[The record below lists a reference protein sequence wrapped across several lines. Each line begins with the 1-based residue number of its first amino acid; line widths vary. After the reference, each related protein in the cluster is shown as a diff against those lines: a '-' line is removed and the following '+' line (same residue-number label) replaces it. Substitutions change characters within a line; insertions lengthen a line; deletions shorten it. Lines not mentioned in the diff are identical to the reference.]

1 MKKHFFFFLFL
12 ISSFLAAAQ
21 TYNYIGVEDGLSNR
35 RVYAIQK
42 GPKGYMWFLTHDGID
57 RYNGKEFKH
66 YKLMDGEDEI
76 NSMMNLNWLYSD
88 SQGRL
93 WEIGK
98 QGRVFCYESKHDRF
112 QLVYKLPKSETEGL
126 HTPVSYG
133 FIDDNNIIWLCNQR
147 NIYLYNSL
155 TKATVVI
162 KNEINESITD
172 IEQIDETHYFIG
184 TDVGVHYAEL
194 RNNVLALSPCEKLDT
209 LRLQINELFFHK
221 GSRKIFIGT
230 FQRGIYVYDLNL
242 HKAFH
247 IKSGLI
253 DVSINRICTFGEKDI
268 LIATDGAGVYK
279 MDVDTYRSEPYIVAD
294 FNRYNAMNGNTIY
307 DIYVDNEQ
315 RIWMANY
322 PIGITVRNNRYS
334 DYKWIKHSI
343 GNKQSLINDQV
354 NAVMEDEEGDLW
366 YATNNGISLY
376 EHRTQ
381 QWHSFLS
388 VYDKEQKNQSH
399 TFMSLCEVSPGII
412 WVGGYSSGIY
422 QIDKKKR
429 SVSFFTPALFGGA
442 TIRPDKYIRS
452 ITKDRDGYIWSGGY
466 YNLKRIDLKHKNIES
481 IPGLEVITDI
491 KERDEK
497 YMWIG
502 TANGLYLLEKTT
514 GKYRYI
520 TLPVES
526 SYIYS
531 LYQAPN
537 GLLYIGTNNS
547 GLLIYD
553 PARQNFEHYHKDNCA
568 LISNNIYTILSDGK
582 DDILLSTEYG
592 LSGFYLKE
600 KRFHNWTKEQGL
612 HSDHFNANSG
622 TLRKNGNAIF
632 GSTDGAIEFPRDM
645 VLPREYSSRMIFSD
659 LRVFYQTVYPKDE
672 GSPLVL
678 DIDETKSLKLKYSQN
693 IFSLQVSS
701 INYDYPSLILYS
713 WKLEGFYDGW
723 SRPGEENVIR
733 FTNLNPGHY
742 TLRVRA
748 ISSEDRRMVLEERSI
763 DIIVE
768 QPIWLSIWALLL
780 YALILVAIASIAL
793 RIIVLRKQR
802 KISDDKIRFFV
813 NTAHDIRTPLTLIK
827 APLEEL
833 SDREKLSK
841 EGTDNLS
848 TALRNVNA
856 LLRLTTNLI
865 NFERADTYSN
875 NFYVSEYELGAYM
888 TDIVNVFRSY
898 ASVKH
903 IDLTYESNFRY
914 LNVWLDKDKMDSIL
928 KNIISNALKYTP
940 EGGSVHVYAYETEDT
955 WNVEVSDTGIGIPL
969 DEQKKLFKMHFRGSI
984 EFPRD
989 MVLPREYSSRMI
1001 FSDLRVFYQT
1011 VYPKDEG
1018 SPLVLDIDETKS
1030 LKLKYSQNIFSL
1042 QVSSINY
1049 DYPSLILYSW
1059 KLEGFYDGWSR
1070 PGEENVIRFT
1080 NLNPGHYTLRVRAIS
1095 SEDRRMVLEERSI
1108 DIIVE
1113 QPIWLSIW
1121 ALLLYALILVAIA
1134 SIALRIIVLRKQRKI
1149 SDDKIRFFVNTAH
1162 DIRTPLTLIKA
1173 PLEELSDR
1181 EKLSKEGT
1189 DNLSTAL
1196 RNVNALLRLTT
1207 NLINFERADTY
1218 SNNFYV
1224 SEYELGAYMTDIVN
1238 VFRSYASVKHIDL
1251 TYESNF
1257 RYLNVWL
1264 DKDKMD
1270 SILKNIISNALKYTP
1285 EGGSVHVY
1293 AYETED
1299 TWNVEVSDTGIGI
1312 PLDEQKKLFKMHFRG
1327 SNAINSKVTGS
1338 GIGLL
1343 LVWKLVH
1350 MHKGKLNFTST
1361 EGKGSCIK
1369 VSFPKGKKRYRKA
1382 IHRPAPTKE
1391 QEQNNEPEQIT
1402 SPEKGTPD
1410 TPAVN
1415 TPIEGYEHAQQ
1426 QTQDA
1431 GNRQKI
1437 LIVEDNDELREYLR
1451 RTLAENYHVQV
1462 CSNGKSAL
1470 CIVKEYFPDLII
1482 SDIMMPEMRGDE
1494 LCQKVKNDIDTSH
1507 IPVILLTA
1515 LNTDKNIID
1524 GLQTG
1529 ADEYVVKPFN
1539 IGILRATIANLLA
1552 NRALLRHRYGN
1563 LELNDDTHN
1572 TECINCSTDLD
1583 WKFIA
1588 SIKKNVEDN
1597 MDNPSFTIDVLCT
1610 LLNMSRTSFYNK
1622 LKALTDQAPGDYVRL
1637 IRLKRAMQ
1645 LLKEQKYTITEVA
1658 EMTGFSDAKYFR
1670 EVFKKHFNISPSQYA
1685 KEEGNIGEG
1694 KQ

>member
-481 IPGLEVITDI
+481 ILGLEVITDI

-502 TANGLYLLEKTT
+502 TANGLYLLEKAT

-969 DEQKKLFKMHFRGSI
+969 DEQKKLFKMHFRGS
-984 EFPRD
+984 
-989 MVLPREYSSRMI
+989 
-1001 FSDLRVFYQT
+1001 
-1011 VYPKDEG
+1011 
-1018 SPLVLDIDETKS
+1018 
-1030 LKLKYSQNIFSL
+1030 
-1042 QVSSINY
+1042 
-1049 DYPSLILYSW
+1049 
-1059 KLEGFYDGWSR
+1059 
-1070 PGEENVIRFT
+1070 
-1080 NLNPGHYTLRVRAIS
+1080 
-1095 SEDRRMVLEERSI
+1095 
-1108 DIIVE
+1108 
-1113 QPIWLSIW
+1113 
-1121 ALLLYALILVAIA
+1121 
-1134 SIALRIIVLRKQRKI
+1134 
-1149 SDDKIRFFVNTAH
+1149 
-1162 DIRTPLTLIKA
+1162 
-1173 PLEELSDR
+1173 
-1181 EKLSKEGT
+1181 
-1189 DNLSTAL
+1189 
-1196 RNVNALLRLTT
+1196 
-1207 NLINFERADTY
+1207 
-1218 SNNFYV
+1218 
-1224 SEYELGAYMTDIVN
+1224 
-1238 VFRSYASVKHIDL
+1238 
-1251 TYESNF
+1251 
-1257 RYLNVWL
+1257 
-1264 DKDKMD
+1264 
-1270 SILKNIISNALKYTP
+1270 
-1285 EGGSVHVY
+1285 
-1293 AYETED
+1293 
-1299 TWNVEVSDTGIGI
+1299 
-1312 PLDEQKKLFKMHFRG
+1312 
-1327 SNAINSKVTGS
+1327 NAINSKVTGS

-1369 VSFPKGKKRYRKA
+1369 VSFPKGEKRYRKA

-1410 TPAVN
+1410 TPAFN

-1437 LIVEDNDELREYLR
+1437 LIVEDNGELREYLR

-1670 EVFKKHFNISPSQYA
+1670 EVFKKHFNISPANMQKKKEILERANNKPNYSITHDMTNIYTEAFSIFFKIGAFTIGGGYAMVPLIEDEIVTKRRWIA
-1685 KEEGNIGEG
+1685 KEDFIDLLAIAQSAPGILAVNISIFIGYRLRGIRGSIVTALGTILPSFLIILAIALFFHNFKDNVYVERIFKG
-1694 KQ
+1694 IRPAVVALIAAPTFSMAKSAKINRYTIWIPIVSALLIWLLGFSPIWIIIAAGIGGYLFGRLRFPKTNS

>member
-1 MKKHFFFFLFL
+1 M
-12 ISSFLAAAQ
+12 
-21 TYNYIGVEDGLSNR
+21 
-35 RVYAIQK
+35 
-42 GPKGYMWFLTHDGID
+42 
-57 RYNGKEFKH
+57 
-66 YKLMDGEDEI
+66 
-76 NSMMNLNWLYSD
+76 
-88 SQGRL
+88 
-93 WEIGK
+93 
-98 QGRVFCYESKHDRF
+98 
-112 QLVYKLPKSETEGL
+112 
-126 HTPVSYG
+126 
-133 FIDDNNIIWLCNQR
+133 
-147 NIYLYNSL
+147 
-155 TKATVVI
+155 
-162 KNEINESITD
+162 
-172 IEQIDETHYFIG
+172 
-184 TDVGVHYAEL
+184 
-194 RNNVLALSPCEKLDT
+194 
-209 LRLQINELFFHK
+209 
-221 GSRKIFIGT
+221 
-230 FQRGIYVYDLNL
+230 
-242 HKAFH
+242 
-247 IKSGLI
+247 
-253 DVSINRICTFGEKDI
+253 
-268 LIATDGAGVYK
+268 
-279 MDVDTYRSEPYIVAD
+279 
-294 FNRYNAMNGNTIY
+294 
-307 DIYVDNEQ
+307 
-315 RIWMANY
+315 
-322 PIGITVRNNRYS
+322 
-334 DYKWIKHSI
+334 
-343 GNKQSLINDQV
+343 
-354 NAVMEDEEGDLW
+354 
-366 YATNNGISLY
+366 
-376 EHRTQ
+376 
-381 QWHSFLS
+381 
-388 VYDKEQKNQSH
+388 
-399 TFMSLCEVSPGII
+399 
-412 WVGGYSSGIY
+412 
-422 QIDKKKR
+422 
-429 SVSFFTPALFGGA
+429 
-442 TIRPDKYIRS
+442 
-452 ITKDRDGYIWSGGY
+452 
-466 YNLKRIDLKHKNIES
+466 
-481 IPGLEVITDI
+481 
-491 KERDEK
+491 
-497 YMWIG
+497 
-502 TANGLYLLEKTT
+502 
-514 GKYRYI
+514 
-520 TLPVES
+520 
-526 SYIYS
+526 
-531 LYQAPN
+531 
-537 GLLYIGTNNS
+537 
-547 GLLIYD
+547 
-553 PARQNFEHYHKDNCA
+553 
-568 LISNNIYTILSDGK
+568 
-582 DDILLSTEYG
+582 
-592 LSGFYLKE
+592 
-600 KRFHNWTKEQGL
+600 
-612 HSDHFNANSG
+612 
-622 TLRKNGNAIF
+622 
-632 GSTDGAIEFPRDM
+632 
-645 VLPREYSSRMIFSD
+645 
-659 LRVFYQTVYPKDE
+659 
-672 GSPLVL
+672 
-678 DIDETKSLKLKYSQN
+678 
-693 IFSLQVSS
+693 
-701 INYDYPSLILYS
+701 
-713 WKLEGFYDGW
+713 
-723 SRPGEENVIR
+723 
-733 FTNLNPGHY
+733 
-742 TLRVRA
+742 
-748 ISSEDRRMVLEERSI
+748 
-763 DIIVE
+763 
-768 QPIWLSIWALLL
+768 
-780 YALILVAIASIAL
+780 
-793 RIIVLRKQR
+793 
-802 KISDDKIRFFV
+802 
-813 NTAHDIRTPLTLIK
+813 
-827 APLEEL
+827 
-833 SDREKLSK
+833 
-841 EGTDNLS
+841 
-848 TALRNVNA
+848 
-856 LLRLTTNLI
+856 
-865 NFERADTYSN
+865 
-875 NFYVSEYELGAYM
+875 
-888 TDIVNVFRSY
+888 
-898 ASVKH
+898 
-903 IDLTYESNFRY
+903 
-914 LNVWLDKDKMDSIL
+914 
-928 KNIISNALKYTP
+928 
-940 EGGSVHVYAYETEDT
+940 
-955 WNVEVSDTGIGIPL
+955 
-969 DEQKKLFKMHFRGSI
+969 
-984 EFPRD
+984 
-989 MVLPREYSSRMI
+989 PREYSSRMI

-1369 VSFPKGKKRYRKA
+1369 VSFPKGEKRYRKA

-1515 LNTDKNIID
+1515 LNTDKTSS
-1524 GLQTG
+1524 TG
-1529 ADEYVVKPFN
+1529 CKPE
-1539 IGILRATIANLLA
+1539 RM
-1552 NRALLRHRYGN
+1552 
-1563 LELNDDTHN
+1563 N
-1572 TECINCSTDLD
+1572 TS
-1583 WKFIA
+1583 
-1588 SIKKNVEDN
+1588 
-1597 MDNPSFTIDVLCT
+1597 
-1610 LLNMSRTSFYNK
+1610 
-1622 LKALTDQAPGDYVRL
+1622 
-1637 IRLKRAMQ
+1637 
-1645 LLKEQKYTITEVA
+1645 
-1658 EMTGFSDAKYFR
+1658 
-1670 EVFKKHFNISPSQYA
+1670 
-1685 KEEGNIGEG
+1685 
-1694 KQ
+1694 

>member
-1 MKKHFFFFLFL
+1 M
-12 ISSFLAAAQ
+12 
-21 TYNYIGVEDGLSNR
+21 
-35 RVYAIQK
+35 
-42 GPKGYMWFLTHDGID
+42 
-57 RYNGKEFKH
+57 
-66 YKLMDGEDEI
+66 
-76 NSMMNLNWLYSD
+76 
-88 SQGRL
+88 
-93 WEIGK
+93 
-98 QGRVFCYESKHDRF
+98 
-112 QLVYKLPKSETEGL
+112 
-126 HTPVSYG
+126 
-133 FIDDNNIIWLCNQR
+133 
-147 NIYLYNSL
+147 
-155 TKATVVI
+155 
-162 KNEINESITD
+162 
-172 IEQIDETHYFIG
+172 
-184 TDVGVHYAEL
+184 
-194 RNNVLALSPCEKLDT
+194 
-209 LRLQINELFFHK
+209 
-221 GSRKIFIGT
+221 
-230 FQRGIYVYDLNL
+230 
-242 HKAFH
+242 
-247 IKSGLI
+247 
-253 DVSINRICTFGEKDI
+253 
-268 LIATDGAGVYK
+268 
-279 MDVDTYRSEPYIVAD
+279 
-294 FNRYNAMNGNTIY
+294 
-307 DIYVDNEQ
+307 
-315 RIWMANY
+315 
-322 PIGITVRNNRYS
+322 
-334 DYKWIKHSI
+334 
-343 GNKQSLINDQV
+343 
-354 NAVMEDEEGDLW
+354 
-366 YATNNGISLY
+366 
-376 EHRTQ
+376 
-381 QWHSFLS
+381 
-388 VYDKEQKNQSH
+388 
-399 TFMSLCEVSPGII
+399 
-412 WVGGYSSGIY
+412 
-422 QIDKKKR
+422 
-429 SVSFFTPALFGGA
+429 
-442 TIRPDKYIRS
+442 
-452 ITKDRDGYIWSGGY
+452 
-466 YNLKRIDLKHKNIES
+466 
-481 IPGLEVITDI
+481 
-491 KERDEK
+491 
-497 YMWIG
+497 
-502 TANGLYLLEKTT
+502 
-514 GKYRYI
+514 
-520 TLPVES
+520 
-526 SYIYS
+526 
-531 LYQAPN
+531 
-537 GLLYIGTNNS
+537 
-547 GLLIYD
+547 
-553 PARQNFEHYHKDNCA
+553 
-568 LISNNIYTILSDGK
+568 
-582 DDILLSTEYG
+582 
-592 LSGFYLKE
+592 
-600 KRFHNWTKEQGL
+600 
-612 HSDHFNANSG
+612 
-622 TLRKNGNAIF
+622 
-632 GSTDGAIEFPRDM
+632 
-645 VLPREYSSRMIFSD
+645 PREYSSRMIFSD
-659 LRVFYQTVYPKDE
+659 LRIFYQTVYPKDE

-914 LNVWLDKDKMDSIL
+914 LN
-928 KNIISNALKYTP
+928 A
-940 EGGSVHVYAYETEDT
+940 
-955 WNVEVSDTGIGIPL
+955 
-969 DEQKKLFKMHFRGSI
+969 
-984 EFPRD
+984 
-989 MVLPREYSSRMI
+989 
-1001 FSDLRVFYQT
+1001 
-1011 VYPKDEG
+1011 
-1018 SPLVLDIDETKS
+1018 
-1030 LKLKYSQNIFSL
+1030 
-1042 QVSSINY
+1042 
-1049 DYPSLILYSW
+1049 
-1059 KLEGFYDGWSR
+1059 
-1070 PGEENVIRFT
+1070 
-1080 NLNPGHYTLRVRAIS
+1080 
-1095 SEDRRMVLEERSI
+1095 
-1108 DIIVE
+1108 
-1113 QPIWLSIW
+1113 
-1121 ALLLYALILVAIA
+1121 
-1134 SIALRIIVLRKQRKI
+1134 
-1149 SDDKIRFFVNTAH
+1149 
-1162 DIRTPLTLIKA
+1162 
-1173 PLEELSDR
+1173 
-1181 EKLSKEGT
+1181 
-1189 DNLSTAL
+1189 
-1196 RNVNALLRLTT
+1196 
-1207 NLINFERADTY
+1207 
-1218 SNNFYV
+1218 
-1224 SEYELGAYMTDIVN
+1224 
-1238 VFRSYASVKHIDL
+1238 
-1251 TYESNF
+1251 
-1257 RYLNVWL
+1257 WL

-1369 VSFPKGKKRYRKA
+1369 VSFPKGEKRYRKA

-1670 EVFKKHFNISPSQYA
+1670 EVFKKHFSR
-1685 KEEGNIGEG
+1685 
-1694 KQ
+1694 

>member
-194 RNNVLALSPCEKLDT
+194 KNNVLALSPCEKLDT

-502 TANGLYLLEKTT
+502 TANGLYLLEKAT

-520 TLPVES
+520 TLPIES

-659 LRVFYQTVYPKDE
+659 LR
-672 GSPLVL
+672 
-678 DIDETKSLKLKYSQN
+678 I
-693 IFSLQVSS
+693 
-701 INYDYPSLILYS
+701 
-713 WKLEGFYDGW
+713 
-723 SRPGEENVIR
+723 
-733 FTNLNPGHY
+733 
-742 TLRVRA
+742 
-748 ISSEDRRMVLEERSI
+748 
-763 DIIVE
+763 
-768 QPIWLSIWALLL
+768 
-780 YALILVAIASIAL
+780 
-793 RIIVLRKQR
+793 
-802 KISDDKIRFFV
+802 
-813 NTAHDIRTPLTLIK
+813 
-827 APLEEL
+827 
-833 SDREKLSK
+833 
-841 EGTDNLS
+841 
-848 TALRNVNA
+848 
-856 LLRLTTNLI
+856 
-865 NFERADTYSN
+865 
-875 NFYVSEYELGAYM
+875 
-888 TDIVNVFRSY
+888 
-898 ASVKH
+898 
-903 IDLTYESNFRY
+903 
-914 LNVWLDKDKMDSIL
+914 
-928 KNIISNALKYTP
+928 
-940 EGGSVHVYAYETEDT
+940 
-955 WNVEVSDTGIGIPL
+955 
-969 DEQKKLFKMHFRGSI
+969 
-984 EFPRD
+984 
-989 MVLPREYSSRMI
+989 
-1001 FSDLRVFYQT
+1001 FYQT

-1369 VSFPKGKKRYRKA
+1369 VSFPKGEKRYRKA

-1670 EVFKKHFNISPSQYA
+1670 EVFKKHLISVRANMQKKKEILERANNKPNYSITHDMTNIYTEAFSIFFKIGAFTIGGGYAMVPLIEDEIVTKRRWIAKEDFIDLLAIAQSAPGILAVNISIFIGYRLRGIRGSIVTALGTILPSFLIILAIALFFHNFKDNVYVERIFKGIRPAVVALIAAPTFSMA
-1685 KEEGNIGEG
+1685 KSAKINRYTIWIPIVSALLIWLLGFSPIWIIIAAGIGG
-1694 KQ
+1694 YLFGRLRFPKSNS

>member
-481 IPGLEVITDI
+481 ILGLEVITDI

-502 TANGLYLLEKTT
+502 TANGLYLLEKAT

-969 DEQKKLFKMHFRGSI
+969 DEQKKLFKMHFRGS
-984 EFPRD
+984 
-989 MVLPREYSSRMI
+989 
-1001 FSDLRVFYQT
+1001 
-1011 VYPKDEG
+1011 
-1018 SPLVLDIDETKS
+1018 
-1030 LKLKYSQNIFSL
+1030 
-1042 QVSSINY
+1042 
-1049 DYPSLILYSW
+1049 
-1059 KLEGFYDGWSR
+1059 
-1070 PGEENVIRFT
+1070 
-1080 NLNPGHYTLRVRAIS
+1080 
-1095 SEDRRMVLEERSI
+1095 
-1108 DIIVE
+1108 
-1113 QPIWLSIW
+1113 
-1121 ALLLYALILVAIA
+1121 
-1134 SIALRIIVLRKQRKI
+1134 
-1149 SDDKIRFFVNTAH
+1149 
-1162 DIRTPLTLIKA
+1162 
-1173 PLEELSDR
+1173 
-1181 EKLSKEGT
+1181 
-1189 DNLSTAL
+1189 
-1196 RNVNALLRLTT
+1196 
-1207 NLINFERADTY
+1207 
-1218 SNNFYV
+1218 
-1224 SEYELGAYMTDIVN
+1224 
-1238 VFRSYASVKHIDL
+1238 
-1251 TYESNF
+1251 
-1257 RYLNVWL
+1257 
-1264 DKDKMD
+1264 
-1270 SILKNIISNALKYTP
+1270 
-1285 EGGSVHVY
+1285 
-1293 AYETED
+1293 
-1299 TWNVEVSDTGIGI
+1299 
-1312 PLDEQKKLFKMHFRG
+1312 
-1327 SNAINSKVTGS
+1327 NAINSKVTGS

-1369 VSFPKGKKRYRKA
+1369 VSFPKGEKRYRKA

-1410 TPAVN
+1410 TPAFN

-1658 EMTGFSDAKYFR
+1658 EMTVSAMPNTSVKSLRNTLISVRANMQKKKEILERANNKPNYSITHDMTNIYTEAFSIFFKIGAFTIGGGYAMVPLIEDEIVTKRRWIAKEDFIDLLAIAQSAPGILAVNISIFIGYRLRGIRGSIVTALGTILPSFLIILAIALFFHNFKDNVYVERIFKGIRPAVVALIAAPTFSMAKSAKINRYTIWIPIVSALLIWLLGFSPIWIIIA
-1670 EVFKKHFNISPSQYA
+1670 A
-1685 KEEGNIGEG
+1685 GIGG
-1694 KQ
+1694 YLFGRLRFPKTNS

>member
-194 RNNVLALSPCEKLDT
+194 KNNVLALSPCEKLDT

-399 TFMSLCEVSPGII
+399 TFMSLCEVSPDII

-502 TANGLYLLEKTT
+502 TANGLYLLEKAT

-520 TLPVES
+520 TLPIES

-659 LRVFYQTVYPKDE
+659 LRIFYQTVYPKDE

-914 LNVWLDKDKMDSIL
+914 LN
-928 KNIISNALKYTP
+928 A
-940 EGGSVHVYAYETEDT
+940 
-955 WNVEVSDTGIGIPL
+955 
-969 DEQKKLFKMHFRGSI
+969 
-984 EFPRD
+984 
-989 MVLPREYSSRMI
+989 
-1001 FSDLRVFYQT
+1001 
-1011 VYPKDEG
+1011 
-1018 SPLVLDIDETKS
+1018 
-1030 LKLKYSQNIFSL
+1030 
-1042 QVSSINY
+1042 
-1049 DYPSLILYSW
+1049 
-1059 KLEGFYDGWSR
+1059 
-1070 PGEENVIRFT
+1070 
-1080 NLNPGHYTLRVRAIS
+1080 
-1095 SEDRRMVLEERSI
+1095 
-1108 DIIVE
+1108 
-1113 QPIWLSIW
+1113 
-1121 ALLLYALILVAIA
+1121 
-1134 SIALRIIVLRKQRKI
+1134 
-1149 SDDKIRFFVNTAH
+1149 
-1162 DIRTPLTLIKA
+1162 
-1173 PLEELSDR
+1173 
-1181 EKLSKEGT
+1181 
-1189 DNLSTAL
+1189 
-1196 RNVNALLRLTT
+1196 
-1207 NLINFERADTY
+1207 
-1218 SNNFYV
+1218 
-1224 SEYELGAYMTDIVN
+1224 
-1238 VFRSYASVKHIDL
+1238 
-1251 TYESNF
+1251 
-1257 RYLNVWL
+1257 WL

-1369 VSFPKGKKRYRKA
+1369 VSFPKGEKRYRKA

-1670 EVFKKHFNISPSQYA
+1670 EVFKKHFNINMQKKKEILERANNKPNYSITHDMTNIYTEAFSIFFKIGAFTIGGGYAMVPLIEDEIVTKRRWIA
-1685 KEEGNIGEG
+1685 KEDFIDLLAIAQSAPGILAVNISIFIGYRLRGIRGSIVTALGTILPSFLIILAIALFFHNFKDNVYVERIFKG
-1694 KQ
+1694 IRPAVVALIAAPTFSMAKSAKINRYTIWIPIVSALLIWLLGFSPIWIIIAAGIGGYLFGRLRFPKSNS

>member
-194 RNNVLALSPCEKLDT
+194 KNNVLALSPCEKLDT

-399 TFMSLCEVSPGII
+399 TFMSLCEVSPDII

-502 TANGLYLLEKTT
+502 TANGLYLLEKAT

-520 TLPVES
+520 TLPIES

-659 LRVFYQTVYPKDE
+659 LRIFYQTVYPKDE

-914 LNVWLDKDKMDSIL
+914 LN
-928 KNIISNALKYTP
+928 A
-940 EGGSVHVYAYETEDT
+940 
-955 WNVEVSDTGIGIPL
+955 
-969 DEQKKLFKMHFRGSI
+969 
-984 EFPRD
+984 
-989 MVLPREYSSRMI
+989 
-1001 FSDLRVFYQT
+1001 
-1011 VYPKDEG
+1011 
-1018 SPLVLDIDETKS
+1018 
-1030 LKLKYSQNIFSL
+1030 
-1042 QVSSINY
+1042 
-1049 DYPSLILYSW
+1049 
-1059 KLEGFYDGWSR
+1059 
-1070 PGEENVIRFT
+1070 
-1080 NLNPGHYTLRVRAIS
+1080 
-1095 SEDRRMVLEERSI
+1095 
-1108 DIIVE
+1108 
-1113 QPIWLSIW
+1113 
-1121 ALLLYALILVAIA
+1121 
-1134 SIALRIIVLRKQRKI
+1134 
-1149 SDDKIRFFVNTAH
+1149 
-1162 DIRTPLTLIKA
+1162 
-1173 PLEELSDR
+1173 
-1181 EKLSKEGT
+1181 
-1189 DNLSTAL
+1189 
-1196 RNVNALLRLTT
+1196 
-1207 NLINFERADTY
+1207 
-1218 SNNFYV
+1218 
-1224 SEYELGAYMTDIVN
+1224 
-1238 VFRSYASVKHIDL
+1238 
-1251 TYESNF
+1251 
-1257 RYLNVWL
+1257 WL

-1369 VSFPKGKKRYRKA
+1369 VSFPKGEKRYRKA

-1658 EMTGFSDAKYFR
+1658 GPVSAMPNTSVKSLRNTLISVRANMQKKKEILERANNKPNYSITHDMTNIYTEAFSIFFKIGAFTIGGGYAMVPLIEDEIVTKRRWIAKEDFIDLLAIAQSAPGILAVNISIFIGYRLRGIRGSIVTALGTILPSFLIILAIALFFHNFKDNVYVERIFKGIRPAVVALIAAPTFSMAKSAKINRYTIWIPIVSALLIWLLGFSPIWIIIA
-1670 EVFKKHFNISPSQYA
+1670 A
-1685 KEEGNIGEG
+1685 GIGG
-1694 KQ
+1694 YLFGRLRFPKSNS

>member
-481 IPGLEVITDI
+481 ILGLEVITDI

-502 TANGLYLLEKTT
+502 TANGLYLLEKAT

-969 DEQKKLFKMHFRGSI
+969 DEQKKLFKMHFRGS
-984 EFPRD
+984 
-989 MVLPREYSSRMI
+989 
-1001 FSDLRVFYQT
+1001 
-1011 VYPKDEG
+1011 
-1018 SPLVLDIDETKS
+1018 
-1030 LKLKYSQNIFSL
+1030 
-1042 QVSSINY
+1042 
-1049 DYPSLILYSW
+1049 
-1059 KLEGFYDGWSR
+1059 
-1070 PGEENVIRFT
+1070 
-1080 NLNPGHYTLRVRAIS
+1080 
-1095 SEDRRMVLEERSI
+1095 
-1108 DIIVE
+1108 
-1113 QPIWLSIW
+1113 
-1121 ALLLYALILVAIA
+1121 
-1134 SIALRIIVLRKQRKI
+1134 
-1149 SDDKIRFFVNTAH
+1149 
-1162 DIRTPLTLIKA
+1162 
-1173 PLEELSDR
+1173 
-1181 EKLSKEGT
+1181 
-1189 DNLSTAL
+1189 
-1196 RNVNALLRLTT
+1196 
-1207 NLINFERADTY
+1207 
-1218 SNNFYV
+1218 
-1224 SEYELGAYMTDIVN
+1224 
-1238 VFRSYASVKHIDL
+1238 
-1251 TYESNF
+1251 
-1257 RYLNVWL
+1257 
-1264 DKDKMD
+1264 
-1270 SILKNIISNALKYTP
+1270 
-1285 EGGSVHVY
+1285 
-1293 AYETED
+1293 
-1299 TWNVEVSDTGIGI
+1299 
-1312 PLDEQKKLFKMHFRG
+1312 
-1327 SNAINSKVTGS
+1327 NAINSKVTGS

-1369 VSFPKGKKRYRKA
+1369 VSFPKGEKRYRKA

-1410 TPAVN
+1410 TPAFN

-1658 EMTGFSDAKYFR
+1658 EMTGSAMPNTSVKSLRNTLISVRANMQKKKEILERANNKPNYSITHDMTNIYTEAFSIFFKIGAFTIGGGYAMVPLIEDEIVTKRRWIAKEDFIDLLAIAQSAPGILA
-1670 EVFKKHFNISPSQYA
+1670 VNISIFIGYRLRGIRGSIVTALGTILPSFLIILAIALFFHNFKDNVYVERIFKGIRPAVVALIAAPTFSMA
-1685 KEEGNIGEG
+1685 KSAKINRYTIWIPIVSALLIWLLGFSPIWIIIAAGIGG
-1694 KQ
+1694 YLFGRLRFPKTNS

>member
-194 RNNVLALSPCEKLDT
+194 KNNVLALSPCEKLDT

-399 TFMSLCEVSPGII
+399 TFMSLCEVSPDII

-502 TANGLYLLEKTT
+502 TANGLYLLEKAT

-520 TLPVES
+520 TLPIES

-612 HSDHFNANSG
+612 HSYHFNANSG

-659 LRVFYQTVYPKDE
+659 LRIFYQTVYPKDE

-914 LNVWLDKDKMDSIL
+914 LN
-928 KNIISNALKYTP
+928 A
-940 EGGSVHVYAYETEDT
+940 
-955 WNVEVSDTGIGIPL
+955 
-969 DEQKKLFKMHFRGSI
+969 
-984 EFPRD
+984 
-989 MVLPREYSSRMI
+989 
-1001 FSDLRVFYQT
+1001 
-1011 VYPKDEG
+1011 
-1018 SPLVLDIDETKS
+1018 
-1030 LKLKYSQNIFSL
+1030 
-1042 QVSSINY
+1042 
-1049 DYPSLILYSW
+1049 
-1059 KLEGFYDGWSR
+1059 
-1070 PGEENVIRFT
+1070 
-1080 NLNPGHYTLRVRAIS
+1080 
-1095 SEDRRMVLEERSI
+1095 
-1108 DIIVE
+1108 
-1113 QPIWLSIW
+1113 
-1121 ALLLYALILVAIA
+1121 
-1134 SIALRIIVLRKQRKI
+1134 
-1149 SDDKIRFFVNTAH
+1149 
-1162 DIRTPLTLIKA
+1162 
-1173 PLEELSDR
+1173 
-1181 EKLSKEGT
+1181 
-1189 DNLSTAL
+1189 
-1196 RNVNALLRLTT
+1196 
-1207 NLINFERADTY
+1207 
-1218 SNNFYV
+1218 
-1224 SEYELGAYMTDIVN
+1224 
-1238 VFRSYASVKHIDL
+1238 
-1251 TYESNF
+1251 
-1257 RYLNVWL
+1257 WL

-1369 VSFPKGKKRYRKA
+1369 VSFPKGEKRYRKA